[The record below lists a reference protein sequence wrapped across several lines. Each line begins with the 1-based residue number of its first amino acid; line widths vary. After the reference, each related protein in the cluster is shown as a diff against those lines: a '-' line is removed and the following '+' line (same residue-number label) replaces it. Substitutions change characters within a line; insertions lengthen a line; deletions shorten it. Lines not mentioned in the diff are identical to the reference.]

1 MSFDENNQK
10 NMPVKTARKPVA
22 KKIVTRAEVEDHL
35 MKVRDLCGQSVAMGI
50 LRKHSKEHAVRFL
63 SDQKEM
69 KAIIDEANVLLLC
82 KAEAPNFAE
91 SEHNPYAEL
100 KRVLNQA
107 FDSQTKGK
115 AKERH
120 NQTGMLPFEQQ
131 RIMTISETIG
141 SPHGLTYQVTKK
153 MLEALDMADVEKTIH
168 ELQGA
173 MVYLGA
179 LILFVERAE
188 LRKKQADAAL

>member
-1 MSFDENNQK
+1 MTFTAKNPK
-10 NMPVKTARKPVA
+10 NMPVKAARKPVV
-22 KKIVTRAEVEDHL
+22 KKALKLTPFSPAPIPAGCVAVSHAE
-35 MKVRDLCGQSVAMGI
+35 
-50 LRKHSKEHAVRFL
+50 
-63 SDQKEM
+63 
-69 KAIIDEANVLLLC
+69 
-82 KAEAPNFAE
+82 
-91 SEHNPYAEL
+91 PYAEL

-120 NQTGMLPFEQQ
+120 NQTGLLPFEQQ
-131 RIMTISETIG
+131 RIMTISETIR

-153 MLEALDMADVEKTIH
+153 MLEALEMTDFEKTIH

-179 LILFVERAE
+179 LILYVERQE
-188 LRKKQADAAL
+188 LRKTPTTV

>member
-1 MSFDENNQK
+1 MSFDEKNQK
-10 NMPVKTARKPVA
+10 NMPVKAARTPVA
-22 KKIVTRAEVEDHL
+22 KKTIKLTPFKPAPIPAGCVAVSHAE
-35 MKVRDLCGQSVAMGI
+35 
-50 LRKHSKEHAVRFL
+50 
-63 SDQKEM
+63 
-69 KAIIDEANVLLLC
+69 
-82 KAEAPNFAE
+82 
-91 SEHNPYAEL
+91 PYAEL

-120 NQTGMLPFEQQ
+120 NQTGLLPFEQQ

-179 LILFVERAE
+179 LILFVERQE
-188 LRKKQADAAL
+188 LRKRNTQIPT